1 MIKVIVYQ
9 HRLLHYRL
17 VLFNVLRE
25 TLARH
30 GIELQL
36 VHGQPSKAEETR
48 KDVGTLPW
56 ATQVRNR
63 FLSFRGRDLL
73 WQELDSRV
81 DDGTLHI
88 IMQENRILSNY
99 PIMLS
104 GLLGKK
110 LVAYWGHGKNFQSD
124 APTGWREQWKKW
136 TLKKV
141 NWWFAYTDITVDYIR
156 AAGFDPQKI
165 TNLENAI
172 DVTGFQS
179 DLQAITPE
187 QLSQLRQELGMTEAS
202 RVALFCGS
210 LYPEKKVG
218 LLLQGA
224 DRIRKEVG
232 DFHFVVIGDGPSADE
247 VKSFAAS
254 RPWVHVVGVK
264 RGLDKARY
272 FRLAH
277 LQLNPGLVGLH
288 VLDAFSAGLPMIT
301 TSTALHSPEIAYL
314 RHGVN
319 GIVVDGDDPDDY
331 AGQVVSLLV
340 DGDKRTAMAERCLQ
354 DAQRYTVENMAR
366 NFADG
371 VIACLRSY
379 GRYPLETPASGRV
392 NPAEGL

>member
-1 MIKVIVYQ
+1 MVQVVIYQ
-9 HRLLHYRL
+9 YRLLHYRV
-17 VLFNVLRE
+17 VLFNLLRDMLRARGV
-25 TLARH
+25 TLD
-30 GIELQL
+30 
-36 VHGQPSKAEETR
+36 VVYGQPSEIEALR

-56 ATQVRNR
+56 GIEVKNHFFR
-63 FLSFRGRDLL
+63 FKGKDIL
-73 WQELDSRV
+73 WQEDSPRTRAAPLKIV
-81 DDGTLHI
+81 
-88 IMQENRILSNY
+88 MQENRILSNY
-99 PIMLS
+99 PLLLR
-104 GLLGKK
+104 GLFGKT
-110 LVAYWGHGKNFQSD
+110 LVGYWGHGKNFQSE
-124 APTGWREQWKKW
+124 APGGLREKWKKW
-136 TLKKV
+136 ILSRV
-141 NWWFAYTDITVDYIR
+141 QWWFAYTDITVDYVR
-156 AAGFDPQKI
+156 ECGFDKDKI

-172 DVTGFQS
+172 DVTGFQAE
-179 DLQAITPE
+179 LEAVTE
-187 QLSQLRQELGMTEAS
+187 AQLDAVRQELGITSSS

-264 RGLDKARY
+264 RGQDKARY

-277 LQLNPGLVGLH
+277 VQLNPGLVGLH